1 MGESPA
7 LGTLL
12 GAVGAGT
19 RHQLLSGA
27 FPGNPAHRP
36 GPTARRLRLARP
48 SARPRPSRLRRS
60 AAASGRKAPG
70 SAAARSPPRRPQQTP
85 AAPPAL
91 DCAQPRPARGPT
103 PQQGAVSAGRAG
115 RGSLGLF
122 ACRWLPHPPSPAPE
136 FLCGFQTQRLCARA
150 APGSVPKAPRQ
161 GGGGG
166 PEDPCCCWKLRAP
179 RLRLAPPL
187 RRKPPRLPGPLA
199 LGRLILP
206 QTATML
212 GAYRVPSAGLSVSCA
227 T

>member
-136 FLCGFQTQRLCARA
+136 FLWFHPVKGE
-150 APGSVPKAPRQ
+150 P
-161 GGGGG
+161 
-166 PEDPCCCWKLRAP
+166 DDWKEEP
-179 RLRLAPPL
+179 MGTDQSWVE
-187 RRKPPRLPGPLA
+187 PGPCHHLA
-199 LGRLILP
+199 
-206 QTATML
+206 
-212 GAYRVPSAGLSVSCA
+212 VSRQPIF
-227 T
+227 